1 MTAPAEV
8 RRLARADLLAL
19 NDTMPSWNATEYA
32 RRLGEQDRGL
42 AVQLVA
48 WIGEE
53 AVGRGML
60 VLPGNG
66 EWSPSAYRE
75 TCPEIRDLGVS
86 VAWQRQG
93 VGRSLIAALEDEA
106 RASGAER
113 IGLGVGLDEDY
124 AAARTL
130 YDGLGYRFGHGPFIG
145 SAKLARDDG
154 GWLAV
159 AGVQEFRV
167 KEL

>member
-1 MTAPAEV
+1 VTLPAEV
-8 RRLARADLLAL
+8 RRLARANLPAL
-19 NDTMPSWNATEYA
+19 NATMPSWNATEYA

-60 VLPGNG
+60 VLPGNE

-75 TCPEIRDLGVS
+75 TSPEIRDLGVAA
-86 VAWQRQG
+86 AWQRRG
-93 VGRSLIAALEDEA
+93 VGRLLIAALEAEA
-106 RASGAER
+106 RASGARR
-113 IGLGVGLDEDY
+113 IGLGVGLDEEY
-124 AAARTL
+124 AAARAL
-130 YDGLGYRFGHGPFIG
+130 YDGLGYRFAHGPFIG
-145 SAKLARDDG
+145 SASLARDDG
-154 GWLAV
+154 VWIAV